1 MNSTHAFPLGGGRT
15 GAAIRA
21 RDWSGS
27 PLGATETWST
37 TLRATLNVVLA
48 SAFPAFIVWGPER
61 VTLYNDAYAG
71 ILHDKHPGAIGL
83 PFCEVWPEI
92 WDVLAPLVHRTMVEG
107 ESFMMEDLPLL
118 MMRKGYPEDT
128 WFTYSYAPLRE
139 DDGPILGLLCTCIE
153 TTEAVQAR
161 ERQAASEAA
170 LRKSEAAA
178 RENGERVQLALQAG
192 AIIGTWFWDL
202 PSDRFTVDEAF
213 ARVFGLD
220 PALGREGLSLAQVV
234 ENVHPDDQAGLAAAI
249 EDVIARGGH
258 YAHQY
263 RVRRADGHYYWIE
276 ANGRVDLAPDG
287 TGLYFPG
294 VLIDVERR
302 RAVEAER
309 DQAIRD
315 LRALNAE
322 LEQKVIAQA
331 LARGRTWQVSPDIL
345 GVLNAD
351 GRFEA
356 SNPAWEATLG
366 WTEEEV
372 ARMHFVE
379 FIHPDDLARTE
390 ASWHDI
396 LDRNLPA
403 LRFENRY
410 RHKNGGWRW
419 LSWVAVQDDAKVYC
433 SARDVT
439 VEKEAEAALAERTAE
454 RDRMWDTSPDLLLV
468 IGFDGVFQRVNPAWT
483 TLLGYAPGE
492 LVGHHVNE
500 FVAEEDHAQ
509 TVDAYV
515 EAAAGG
521 TPRMVNRYRHKDG
534 SLRWISWAAV
544 PEGQLTYATGRD
556 ITVERE
562 RQAELEVAQEQLRQ
576 AQKMEAVG
584 QLTGGLAHDFNNL
597 LAGITGSLELMKM
610 RMAQGRHEDIERYMT
625 VAMGASRRAAA
636 LTHRLLAFSRRQTL
650 APKPTDANA
659 LVGGLLDMIRR
670 TVGPGIEVEAVC
682 ISGLWPTLV
691 DQPQLENALLNL
703 CINARDAMP
712 DGGRITIET
721 ANRWVDRHGAKTLD
735 MPEGQYISL
744 SVSDTGTGM
753 TPDVIAKAFDPFFTT
768 KPIGQGTGLGLS
780 MIYGFAQQSGGQV
793 RIYSEVGQGTM
804 VSIYLPRHRGAADP
818 DDAPSSL
825 PLAAQA
831 GAGETV
837 LVVDDEPA
845 VRMLVTD
852 VLHDLGYTAIEA
864 ADGADGLKI
873 LQSQARI
880 DLLISDVGLPGMMN
894 GRQMADAGRVNRP
907 GLKVLFITGF
917 AENALLNNGQLE
929 PGMSVL
935 TKPFPVDT
943 LAARIRELIAA

>member
-1 MNSTHAFPLGGGRT
+1 MSRASTFPIGGGAT

-27 PLGATETWST
+27 PLGPVETWST

-61 VTLYNDAYAG
+61 VTLYNDGYAG
-71 ILHDKHPGAIGL
+71 VLHDKHPNAIGL
-83 PFCEVWPEI
+83 PFREVWPEI
-92 WDVLAPLVHRTMVEG
+92 WDVLAPLVHRTIVEG

-118 MMRKGYPEDT
+118 MLRKGYPEDT

-161 ERQAASEAA
+161 EQRAANEAA

-178 RENGERVQLALQAG
+178 RENAQRVQLALQAG

-202 PSDRFTVDEAF
+202 PNDRFTVDEAF
-213 ARVFGLD
+213 ARAFGLD
-220 PALGREGLSLAQVV
+220 PAIGREGLSLAQVV
-234 ENVHPDDQAGLAAAI
+234 ATVHPDDQAGLAAAI
-249 EDVIARGGH
+249 QQVRTHGGH

-263 RVRRADGHYYWIE
+263 RVRRADGRYYWIE
-276 ANGRVDLAPDG
+276 ANGRVDLGPDG
-287 TGLYFPG
+287 TGLSFPG
-294 VLIDVERR
+294 VLIDVEKR

-309 DQAIRD
+309 DQAIVK

-331 LARGRTWQVSPDIL
+331 LARGRTWQLSPDIL

-351 GRFEA
+351 GYFEA
-356 SNPAWEATLG
+356 SNPAWETTLG
-366 WTEEEV
+366 WSEEEV
-372 ARMHFVE
+372 ASMAFIDFV
-379 FIHPDDLARTE
+379 HPDDAAATRAFWRDAR
-390 ASWHDI
+390 
-396 LDRNLPA
+396 DRNLPA
-403 LRFENRY
+403 LRFESRY
-410 RHKNGGWRW
+410 RHKAGGWRW
-419 LSWVAVQDDAKVYC
+419 LSWVAVQDDNKLYC
-433 SARDVT
+433 SARDV
-439 VEKEAEAALAERTAE
+439 
-454 RDRMWDTSPDLLLV
+454 S
-468 IGFDGVFQRVNPAWT
+468 Q
-483 TLLGYAPGE
+483 
-492 LVGHHVNE
+492 
-500 FVAEEDHAQ
+500 
-509 TVDAYV
+509 
-515 EAAAGG
+515 
-521 TPRMVNRYRHKDG
+521 
-534 SLRWISWAAV
+534 
-544 PEGQLTYATGRD
+544 
-556 ITVERE
+556 ERE
-562 RQAELEVAQEQLRQ
+562 RQAELEVAQDQLRQ

-610 RMAQGRHEDIERYMT
+610 RIAQGRHEDIERYMT

-659 LVGGLLDMIRR
+659 LVGGLLEMIRR
-670 TVGPGIEVEAVC
+670 TVGPSIEVEAAC
-682 ISGLWPTLV
+682 LGGLWATLV

-712 DGGRITIET
+712 EGGRITIET
-721 ANRWVDRHGAKTLD
+721 ANRWIDRHGSKTLD
-735 MPEGQYISL
+735 MPEGQYIAL

-753 TPDVIAKAFDPFFTT
+753 PPDVIAKAFDPFFTT
-768 KPIGQGTGLGLS
+768 KPLGQGTGLGLS

-804 VSIYLPRHRGAADP
+804 VSIYLPRHRGTADLEDVP
-818 DDAPSSL
+818 AET
-825 PLAAQA
+825 PLAPLAS
-831 GAGETV
+831 AGETV

-852 VLHDLGYTAIEA
+852 ILHDLGYTAIEA
-864 ADGADGLKI
+864 VDGAAGLRI
-873 LQSQARI
+873 LQSPARI

-894 GRQMADAGRVNRP
+894 GRQMADAARVNRP

-935 TKPFPVDT
+935 TKPFPVES
-943 LAARIRELIAA
+943 LAGRIRELIAK

>member
-1 MNSTHAFPLGGGRT
+1 MNPTHAFPLGGGRT

-27 PLGATETWST
+27 PLGAAETWST

-118 MMRKGYPEDT
+118 MLRKGYPEDT

-153 TTEAVQAR
+153 TTEAVRSR
-161 ERQAASEAA
+161 EQRAANEAA

-178 RENGERVQLALQAG
+178 RENAERVQLALQAG

-213 ARVFGLD
+213 ARSFGLA

-234 ENVHPDDQAGLAAAI
+234 ATVHPDDQAGLAAAI

-294 VLIDVERR
+294 VLIDVEKR

-309 DQAIRD
+309 DQAIVK

-331 LARGRTWQVSPDIL
+331 LARGRTWQLSPDIL
-345 GVLNAD
+345 GVLNAE
-351 GRFEA
+351 GYFEA
-356 SNPAWEATLG
+356 SNPAWETALG
-366 WTEEEV
+366 WTEDEV
-372 ARMHFVE
+372 ASTAFIDFV
-379 FIHPDDLARTE
+379 HPDDMDATRAFWRDAR
-390 ASWHDI
+390 
-396 LDRNLPA
+396 DRNLPA

-410 RHKNGGWRW
+410 RHKASGWRW
-419 LSWVAVQDDAKVYC
+419 LSWVAVQDDNKLYC

-439 VEKEAEAALAERTAE
+439 
-454 RDRMWDTSPDLLLV
+454 
-468 IGFDGVFQRVNPAWT
+468 Q
-483 TLLGYAPGE
+483 
-492 LVGHHVNE
+492 
-500 FVAEEDHAQ
+500 
-509 TVDAYV
+509 
-515 EAAAGG
+515 
-521 TPRMVNRYRHKDG
+521 
-534 SLRWISWAAV
+534 
-544 PEGQLTYATGRD
+544 
-556 ITVERE
+556 ERE

-735 MPEGQYISL
+735 MPAGQYISL

-753 TPDVIAKAFDPFFTT
+753 TPDVITKAFDPFFTT
-768 KPIGQGTGLGLS
+768 KPLGQGTGLGLS

-793 RIYSEVGQGTM
+793 RIYSEVGHGTM

-818 DDAPSSL
+818 DDAP
-825 PLAAQA
+825 PPAALATQS

-852 VLHDLGYTAIEA
+852 ILHDLGYTAIEA
-864 ADGADGLKI
+864 ADGAAGLKI

-880 DLLISDVGLPGMMN
+880 DLLVSDVGLPGMMN
-894 GRQMADAGRVNRP
+894 GRQMADAARVDRP

-943 LAARIRELIAA
+943 LAARIRELISA

>member
-1 MNSTHAFPLGGGRT
+1 MSRASTFPIGGGET

-27 PLGATETWST
+27 PLGPVETWST

-48 SAFPAFIVWGPER
+48 SAFPAFIVWGPEQ
-61 VTLYNDAYAG
+61 VTLYNDGYAG
-71 ILHDKHPGAIGL
+71 VLHDKHPNAIGL
-83 PFCEVWPEI
+83 PFREVWPEI
-92 WDVLAPLVHRTMVEG
+92 WDVLAPLVHRTLVEG

-118 MMRKGYPEDT
+118 MLRKGYPEDT
-128 WFTYSYAPLRE
+128 WFTYSYAPLRD

-161 ERQAASEAA
+161 AQRAANEAA

-178 RENGERVQLALQAG
+178 RENAERVQLALQAG

-202 PSDRFTVDEAF
+202 PRDRFTVDEAF

-234 ENVHPDDQAGLAAAI
+234 SNVHPDDQEALAAAI
-249 EDVIARGGH
+249 KDVIARGGH

-309 DQAIRD
+309 DQAILE

-331 LARGRTWQVSPDIL
+331 LARGRTWQLSPDVLAVL
-345 GVLNAD
+345 GPS
-351 GRFEA
+351 GYFEA
-356 SNPAWEATLG
+356 FNPAWQATLG
-366 WTEEEV
+366 WSDIDI
-372 ARMHFVE
+372 ASKPFIDFV
-379 FIHPDDLARTE
+379 HPDDIEKTE
-390 ASWHDI
+390 ASWRD
-396 LDRNLPA
+396 LMERNLPA

-410 RHKNGGWRW
+410 RHKDGSWRW
-419 LSWVAVQDDAKVYC
+419 LSWVAVPDDGKVYC

-439 VEKEAEAALAERTAE
+439 VEKEAEAELRARTAE
-454 RDRMWDTSPDLLLV
+454 RDRMWDSSPDLLLV

-483 TLLGYAPGE
+483 RVLGYTPHE
-492 LVGHHVNE
+492 LVAHHVNE
-500 FVAEEDHAQ
+500 FVIEEDHAQ

-515 EAAAGG
+515 EAAGG
-521 TPRMVNRYRHKDG
+521 GEPRIVNRYRHKDG
-534 SLRWISWAAV
+534 SLRWISWVGV
-544 PEGQLTYATGRD
+544 PEGRLTYATGRD
-556 ITVERE
+556 ITAERE

-597 LAGITGSLELMKM
+597 LAGISGSLELMKM
-610 RMAQGRHEDIERYMT
+610 RIKQGRTEDIERYMG
-625 VAMGASRRAAA
+625 VAMGATRRAAA

-650 APKPTDANA
+650 APRPTDANA

-670 TVGPGIEVEAVC
+670 TVGPSIEVEAAC
-682 ISGLWPTLV
+682 LGDLWPTLV

-712 DGGRITIET
+712 EGGRITIET
-721 ANRWVDRHGAKTLD
+721 ANRAIDRHGAKSLD
-735 MPEGQYISL
+735 MPEGQYIAL

-753 TPDVIAKAFDPFFTT
+753 TPHVIAKAFDPFFTT
-768 KPIGQGTGLGLS
+768 KPLGQGTGLGLS

-793 RIYSEVGQGTM
+793 RIYSEVGQGTT
-804 VSIYLPRHRGAADP
+804 VTIYLPRHRGAADT
-818 DDAPSSL
+818 DDIPAQA
-825 PLAAQA
+825 PLAPLAS
-831 GAGETV
+831 AGETV

-864 ADGADGLKI
+864 PDGAAGLKI

-894 GRQMADAGRVNRP
+894 GRQMADAARVTRP

-929 PGMSVL
+929 AGMSVL
-935 TKPFPVDT
+935 TKPFPVES
-943 LAARIRELIAA
+943 LAGRIRELIAK

>member
-1 MNSTHAFPLGGGRT
+1 MSRTHAFPIGGGET

-27 PLGATETWST
+27 PLGPVETWST

-48 SAFPAFIVWGPER
+48 SAFPAFIVWGPEQ
-61 VTLYNDAYAG
+61 VTLYNDGYARV
-71 ILHDKHPGAIGL
+71 LHDKHPHAIGL
-83 PFCEVWPEI
+83 PFRDVWPEI
-92 WDVLAPLVHRTMVEG
+92 WDVLAPLVHRMLVEG
-107 ESFMMEDLPLL
+107 ESFMMEDLPLV
-118 MMRKGYPEDT
+118 MQRKGYPENT

-153 TTEAVQAR
+153 TTEAVLAR
-161 ERQAASEAA
+161 EQRAASEAA

-178 RENGERVQLALQAG
+178 RENGERVQLALAAG

-213 ARVFGLD
+213 ARAFGLD
-220 PALGREGLSLAQVV
+220 PAIGREGLSLAQVV
-234 ENVHPDDQAGLAAAI
+234 ATVHPDDQAGLAAAI
-249 EDVIARGGH
+249 GDVRKRGGH

-294 VLIDVERR
+294 VLIDVESR

-309 DQAIRD
+309 DQAIVK
-315 LRALNAE
+315 LRALNAQ

-331 LARGRTWQVSPDIL
+331 FARGRTWQLSPDIMAVL
-345 GVLNAD
+345 GAG

-356 SNPAWEATLG
+356 FNPAWQATLG
-366 WTEEEV
+366 WSEDDV
-372 ARMHFVE
+372 ANTPFTG
-379 FIHPDDLARTE
+379 FIHPDDLAKTE
-390 ASWHDI
+390 AAWRNLMEH
-396 LDRNLPA
+396 NLPA

-410 RHKNGGWRW
+410 RHKDGGWRW
-419 LSWVAVQDDAKVYC
+419 LSWVAVPDEGKVYC

-439 VEKEAEAALAERTAE
+439 LEKEAA
-454 RDRMWDTSPDLLLV
+454 
-468 IGFDGVFQRVNPAWT
+468 
-483 TLLGYAPGE
+483 
-492 LVGHHVNE
+492 
-500 FVAEEDHAQ
+500 
-509 TVDAYV
+509 
-515 EAAAGG
+515 
-521 TPRMVNRYRHKDG
+521 
-534 SLRWISWAAV
+534 
-544 PEGQLTYATGRD
+544 
-556 ITVERE
+556 
-562 RQAELEVAQEQLRQ
+562 AELEVAQEQLRQ

-610 RMAQGRHEDIERYMT
+610 RVAQGRYGDIERYMT

-650 APKPTDANA
+650 APRPTDANA
-659 LVGGLLDMIRR
+659 LAGGLLDMIRR
-670 TVGPGIEVEAVC
+670 TVGPSIEVTAAC
-682 ISGLWPTLV
+682 ADGLWPTLV

-712 DGGRITIET
+712 AGGRITIET
-721 ANRWVDRHGAKTLD
+721 ANRAIDRHGAKSLD
-735 MPEGQYISL
+735 MPEGQYIAL

-753 TPDVIAKAFDPFFTT
+753 PPDVIAKAFDPFFTT
-768 KPIGQGTGLGLS
+768 KPLGQGTGLGLS

-793 RIYSEVGQGTM
+793 RIYSEVGQGTT
-804 VSIYLPRHRGAADP
+804 VTIYLPRHRGAADI
-818 DDAPSSL
+818 DDVPAQA
-825 PLAAQA
+825 PLAPLA

-864 ADGADGLKI
+864 PDGTAGLKI

-894 GRQMADAGRVNRP
+894 GRQMADAARVQRP

-917 AENALLNNGQLE
+917 AENALMNNGQLE
-929 PGMSVL
+929 AGMSVL
-935 TKPFPVDT
+935 TKPFAVDS
-943 LAARIRELIAA
+943 LAGRIRELIAK

>member
-1 MNSTHAFPLGGGRT
+1 MKHPHGFPIGGGET

-27 PLGATETWST
+27 PLGPVETWST

-48 SAFPAFIVWGPER
+48 SAFPAFIVWGPEQ
-61 VTLYNDAYAG
+61 VTLYNDGYAG
-71 ILHDKHPGAIGL
+71 VLHDKHPHAIGL
-83 PFCEVWPEI
+83 PFRDVWPEI
-92 WDVLAPLVHRTMVEG
+92 WDVLAPLVHRTLVEG

-118 MMRKGYPEDT
+118 MLRKGYPEET
-128 WFTYSYAPLRE
+128 WFTYSYAPLR
-139 DDGPILGLLCTCIE
+139 DNDGPILGLLCTCIE
-153 TTEAVQAR
+153 TTEAVQSR
-161 ERQAASEAA
+161 KERAANEAA

-178 RENGERVQLALQAG
+178 RENAERVQLALQAG

-202 PSDRFTVDEAF
+202 PRDRFTVDEAF
-213 ARVFGLD
+213 ARAFGLD

-234 ENVHPDDQAGLAAAI
+234 ATVHPDDQAGLAAAI
-249 EDVIARGGH
+249 ADVRQRGGH

-263 RVRRADGHYYWIE
+263 RVRRADGRYYWIE

-294 VLIDVERR
+294 VLIDVEERR
-302 RAVEAER
+302 VVEAER
-309 DQAIRD
+309 DQAILK

-331 LARGRTWQVSPDIL
+331 FARGRTWQLSPDVMAVL
-345 GVLNAD
+345 GAG

-356 SNPAWEATLG
+356 FNPAWQATLG
-366 WTEEEV
+366 WSEDDV
-372 ARMHFVE
+372 ASTPFIDFV
-379 FIHPDDLARTE
+379 HPDDVARTH
-390 ASWHDI
+390 ASWSD
-396 LDRNLPA
+396 LMERNLPA

-410 RHKNGGWRW
+410 RHKDGGWRW
-419 LSWVAVQDDAKVYC
+419 LSWVAVPDDGKVYC

-439 VEKEAEAALAERTAE
+439 LEKESA
-454 RDRMWDTSPDLLLV
+454 
-468 IGFDGVFQRVNPAWT
+468 
-483 TLLGYAPGE
+483 
-492 LVGHHVNE
+492 
-500 FVAEEDHAQ
+500 
-509 TVDAYV
+509 
-515 EAAAGG
+515 
-521 TPRMVNRYRHKDG
+521 
-534 SLRWISWAAV
+534 
-544 PEGQLTYATGRD
+544 
-556 ITVERE
+556 
-562 RQAELEVAQEQLRQ
+562 AELELAQEQLRQ

-610 RMAQGRHEDIERYMT
+610 RIAQGRHEDIERYMT

-650 APKPTDANA
+650 APKPTDVTA
-659 LVGGLLDMIRR
+659 LVAGLLDMIRR
-670 TVGPGIEVEAVC
+670 TVGPNIAVEATCV
-682 ISGLWPTLV
+682 GAVWPALV
-691 DQPQLENALLNL
+691 DQSQLENALLNL

-712 DGGRITIET
+712 DGGRIVIDT
-721 ANRWVDRHGAKTLD
+721 ARRRIDRHAARTLD
-735 MPEGQYISL
+735 MPEGQYIAL

-768 KPIGQGTGLGLS
+768 KPLGQGTGLGLS

-793 RIYSEVGQGTM
+793 RIHSTVGQGTT
-804 VSIYLPRHRGAADP
+804 VSIYLPRHRGAADI
-818 DDAPSSL
+818 DDVPTQA
-825 PLAAQA
+825 PLAPLA
-831 GAGETV
+831 GAGEAV

-852 VLHDLGYTAIEA
+852 VLHDLGYSAIEA
-864 ADGADGLKI
+864 ADGAAGLRI

-894 GRQMADAGRVNRP
+894 GRQMADAARVGRP
-907 GLKVLFITGF
+907 DLKVLFITGF

-929 PGMSVL
+929 AGMSVL
-935 TKPFPVDT
+935 TKPFPVES
-943 LAARIRELIAA
+943 LAARIRELIVK

>member
-1 MNSTHAFPLGGGRT
+1 MSHARTFPIGGGKS

-27 PLGATETWST
+27 PLGPVETWST

-48 SAFPAFIVWGPER
+48 SAFPAFIVWGPEQ

-71 ILHDKHPGAIGL
+71 VLHDKHPAAIGL
-83 PFCEVWPEI
+83 PFRAVWPEI
-92 WDVLAPLVHRTMVEG
+92 WDVLAPLVHRTLVEG

-118 MMRKGYPEDT
+118 MLRKGYPEDT

-161 ERQAASEAA
+161 EQRAASEAA

-202 PSDRFTVDEAF
+202 PRDRFTVDEAF
-213 ARVFGLD
+213 ARAFGLD
-220 PALGREGLSLAQVV
+220 PALGRDGLSLAQVV
-234 ENVHPDDQAGLAAAI
+234 ATVHPDDQAGLAAAI
-249 EDVIARGGH
+249 DEVRRRGGH

-263 RVRRADGHYYWIE
+263 RVRRADGRYYWIE
-276 ANGRVDLAPDG
+276 ANGRVDLGPDG

-309 DQAIRD
+309 DQAILK

-331 LARGRTWQVSPDIL
+331 FARGRTWQLSPDIL
-345 GVLNAD
+345 GVLGAD

-356 SNPAWEATLG
+356 FNPAWEATLG
-366 WTEEEV
+366 WSEEEV
-372 ARMHFVE
+372 TSKVLFD
-379 FIHPDDLARTE
+379 FIHPDDQAPTRSAWQT
-390 ASWHDI
+390 A
-396 LDRNLPA
+396 LDRRLPA
-403 LRFENRY
+403 LRFDSRY
-410 RHKNGGWRW
+410 RHKGGGWRW
-419 LSWVAVQDDAKVYC
+419 LSWVAVPDEGKVYC
-433 SARDVT
+433 SARDIT
-439 VEKEAEAALAERTAE
+439 AEKEAA
-454 RDRMWDTSPDLLLV
+454 
-468 IGFDGVFQRVNPAWT
+468 
-483 TLLGYAPGE
+483 
-492 LVGHHVNE
+492 
-500 FVAEEDHAQ
+500 
-509 TVDAYV
+509 
-515 EAAAGG
+515 
-521 TPRMVNRYRHKDG
+521 
-534 SLRWISWAAV
+534 
-544 PEGQLTYATGRD
+544 
-556 ITVERE
+556 
-562 RQAELEVAQEQLRQ
+562 AELELAQEQLRQ

-610 RMAQGRHEDIERYMT
+610 RMAQGRYEDIERYMT

-650 APKPTDANA
+650 APRPTDANA

-670 TVGPGIEVEAVC
+670 TVGPGVQVEAVC
-682 ISGLWPTLV
+682 MSGLWSTLV

-712 DGGRITIET
+712 HGGSITIET

-744 SVSDTGTGM
+744 CVSDTGTGM

-768 KPIGQGTGLGLS
+768 KPLGQGTGLGLS

-804 VSIYLPRHRGAADP
+804 VCIYLPRHRGAADS
-818 DDAPSSL
+818 DAAAPESG
-825 PLAAQA
+825 LAPVA

-864 ADGADGLKI
+864 ADGAAGLKI

-880 DLLISDVGLPGMMN
+880 DLLVSDVGLPGMMN
-894 GRQMADAGRVNRP
+894 GRQMADAARVSRP

-943 LAARIRELIAA
+943 LAARIRELIAK